1 MLTGED
7 IMAKR
12 FGVNERRIISY
23 FPLGTTFTFKDSQY
37 QVITNACKPLAQT
50 GECKTDIYFCAQNL
64 DTLEQTEFKIS
75 YKQANAEFLENKT
88 SAERAEFLL
97 GPNWQELIAQAV
109 ITIREQFENRYLI
122 YKDQRGGTKKGSI
135 TLGWRFEL
143 LKVPSGK
150 LCGDMS
156 LSEEQKI
163 DVYAG
168 TSLPEEKKNATIEG
182 VVINKSGIANY
193 VYEDNGATDAQGVID
208 GLCTI
213 DEYLGMNPGI
223 YFACKA
229 LNYRTIERKIEG
241 DRPLAVHVR
250 WFINGENKLDYELVY
265 NVPLLTKGNSV
276 RDNLKTVLGNL
287 GVQTTDDLD
296 ASNVQDISII
306 YTKEG

>member
-7 IMAKR
+7 IMAKK
-12 FGVNERRIISY
+12 FGVNERRIMSY
-23 FPLGTTFTFKDSQY
+23 FPLGTTFLYKDSQY
-37 QVITNACKPLAQT
+37 QVVTKACKPLSQT
-50 GECKTDIYFCAQNL
+50 GECKTDIYFRAQNVN
-64 DTLEQTEFKIS
+64 TLEQTEFKIS

-97 GPNWQELIAQAV
+97 GPNWQELITQAV
-109 ITIREQFENRYLI
+109 LSIKDKFEDKHLI
-122 YKDQRGGTKKGSI
+122 YKDQKWPTRKGSI

-143 LKVPSGK
+143 LNVLSGN
-150 LCGDMS
+150 
-156 LSEEQKI
+156 LSGEINLSKEQKI

-168 TSLPEEKKNATIEG
+168 TSLPNEKKNASIEG
-182 VVINKSGIANY
+182 VVINKSGIANF

-208 GLCTI
+208 GLRTI
-213 DEYLGMNPGI
+213 EEYLGMNPGI

-250 WFINGENKLDYELVY
+250 WFVNGENKLDYELVY